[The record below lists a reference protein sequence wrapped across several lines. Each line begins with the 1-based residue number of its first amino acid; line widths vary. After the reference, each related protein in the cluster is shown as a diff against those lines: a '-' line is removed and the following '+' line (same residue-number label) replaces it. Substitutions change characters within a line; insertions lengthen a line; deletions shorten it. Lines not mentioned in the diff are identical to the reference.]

1 MKERI
6 EARIAKL
13 REELESGKKLLADLD
28 ARRAEVERTMLR
40 ISGAVQALEELLQQ
54 GDGEP
59 SAPAAAS

>member
-54 GDGEP
+54 NDGEA
-59 SAPAAAS
+59 SAAAAVS